1 VQDFIGTTTGVSYG
15 LTESDTDFS
24 DTPIQITG
32 DRMKGVRVIG
42 NTAGTN
48 IGEFNLNNG
57 WVVAEQGPIT
67 NAARSTMLQKVAL
80 LTRGITPNTVVN
92 GILYIEWDINYS
104 SSIIKSS
111 VFNTLI
117 VRGNLTI
124 DENIGSTTNTDGKG
138 IIILANSTGN
148 GGNIIIGDGVRIIH
162 ALIFAE
168 GTLRWVSTLAS
179 QLNQSIQLVIKWSL
193 FSRNTIGGSAVS
205 TALYLAGGSKTDDI
219 NAAFIQDLNNV
230 RNGIEYNLDG
240 SPLNPYKGYSDP
252 FIIDYDPALR
262 LLGLPGFTN

>member
-1 VQDFIGTTTGVSYG
+1 VDTYFSDTTYTAMCIDNKVQTVSSTSTWTVQDFIGTTTGVSYG

-92 GILYIEWDINYS
+92 GILYIE
-104 SSIIKSS
+104 
-111 VFNTLI
+111 
-117 VRGNLTI
+117 
-124 DENIGSTTNTDGKG
+124 
-138 IIILANSTGN
+138 
-148 GGNIIIGDGVRIIH
+148 
-162 ALIFAE
+162 
-168 GTLRWVSTLAS
+168 
-179 QLNQSIQLVIKWSL
+179 
-193 FSRNTIGGSAVS
+193 
-205 TALYLAGGSKTDDI
+205 
-219 NAAFIQDLNNV
+219 
-230 RNGIEYNLDG
+230 
-240 SPLNPYKGYSDP
+240 
-252 FIIDYDPALR
+252 
-262 LLGLPGFTN
+262 